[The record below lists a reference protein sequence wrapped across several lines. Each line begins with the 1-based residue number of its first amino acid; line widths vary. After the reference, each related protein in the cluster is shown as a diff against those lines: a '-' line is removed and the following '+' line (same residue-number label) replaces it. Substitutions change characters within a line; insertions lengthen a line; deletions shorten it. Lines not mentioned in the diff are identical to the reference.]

1 MYAKLACYTCY
12 KSVISRNL
20 IECSLSY
27 SNSVICNNISV
38 VDAEILKTLSHI
50 FWICMYCFNIAFPFV
65 IINDY
70 KLYET

>member
-1 MYAKLACYTCY
+1 MYARLACYTCY

-38 VDAEILKTLSHI
+38 VDAEILKT
-50 FWICMYCFNIAFPFV
+50 
-65 IINDY
+65 
-70 KLYET
+70 

>member
-38 VDAEILKTLSHI
+38 ADAEILKTLAQIYFGFACIVLTLH
-50 FWICMYCFNIAFPFV
+50 FH
-65 IINDY
+65 
-70 KLYET
+70 LLL